1 VRRHTER
8 LLRRALADNFAQ
20 DKTRSDEP
28 LAP

>member
-20 DKTRSDEP
+20 NKTHSDEP